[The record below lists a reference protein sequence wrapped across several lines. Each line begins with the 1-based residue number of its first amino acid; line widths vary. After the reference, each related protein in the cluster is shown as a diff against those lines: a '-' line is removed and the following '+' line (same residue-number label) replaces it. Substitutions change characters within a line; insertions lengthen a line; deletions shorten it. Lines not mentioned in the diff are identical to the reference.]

1 MHLLNI
7 VMLYVAAFGF
17 GRLLFMMINFYYPDP
32 LYPTY
37 ENYFD
42 TMRWSISSI
51 IVAFPSYILSSR
63 YLFKEYKSEPEKKN
77 LRVKTWLEYLT
88 LFGTAVII
96 LIDIMTLIYFL
107 LGGEISI
114 RFILKVLTVVFI
126 AGLIFTYYL
135 IIVRDTVEKKRRSI
149 IRIIFW
155 LSTVAIVASIIG
167 GYLSVGSPS
176 QARSQQFDQRRV
188 ENLSSIQYE
197 IINYW
202 SRTRKLPATIDE
214 MANINQT
221 AYPTDPESGMPYEYI
236 PTSSLTFE
244 LCATFNADKQ
254 QVQTGISKPYPV
266 AVSGNIYEQYYT
278 KGRYCFPYT
287 IHPELYPVNPAS
299 EKYIM
304 PNVEPIR

>member
-1 MHLLNI
+1 MHLLNM

-51 IVAFPSYILSSR
+51 IVAFPAYILSSK
-63 YLFKEYKSEPEKKN
+63 YLFKEYQAEPKKKN

-96 LIDIMTLIYFL
+96 LIDVMTLVYFL
-107 LGGEISI
+107 LGGEITI

-135 IIVRDTVEKKRRSI
+135 IIVRETVEAKRRMI
-149 IRIIFW
+149 IKVIFW
-155 LSTVAIVASIIG
+155 TSTVAIIASIIA

-176 QARSQQFDQRRV
+176 HARSQQFDQMRID
-188 ENLSSIQYE
+188 NMSMIQSE

-202 SRTRKLPATIDE
+202 TRTRKLPATIEE

-221 AYPTDPESGMPYEYI
+221 SYPTDPESALPYEYI
-236 PTSSLTFE
+236 VTGDLTFQ

-254 QVQTGISKPYPV
+254 QIQTGVSKPFPV
-266 AVSGNIYEQYYT
+266 DVGGNIYDQNYT
-278 KGRYCFPYT
+278 AGRYCFPYT
-287 IHPELYPVNPAS
+287 IHPELYPVTTPTAVPV
-299 EKYIM
+299 K
-304 PNVEPIR
+304 

>member
-1 MHLLNI
+1 MHLLNM

-51 IVAFPSYILSSR
+51 IVAFPAYILSSR
-63 YLFKEYKSEPEKKN
+63 YLFKEYKVEPEKKN
-77 LRVKTWLEYLT
+77 LRVKNWLEYLT

-96 LIDIMTLIYFL
+96 LIDIMTLVYYF

-114 RFILKVLTVVFI
+114 RFILKVLTVIFI

-135 IIVRDTVEKKRRSI
+135 LIVRDKLGVKKGLAI
-149 IRIIFW
+149 TIIFW
-155 LSTVAIVASIIG
+155 ISTVAIVASIIS
-167 GYLSVGSPS
+167 GYLSVGSPAT
-176 QARSQQFDQRRV
+176 ARSQQFDQRRI
-188 ENLSSIQYE
+188 ENLSTIQYE

-202 SRTRKLPATIDE
+202 TRTRKLPTSIEE

-221 AYPTDPESGMPYEYI
+221 SYPTDPETGIPYEYI
-236 PTSSLTFE
+236 TTGPLKFE
-244 LCATFNADKQ
+244 LCATFNNDKQ
-254 QVQTGISKPYPV
+254 KIDTGVTKPYP
-266 AVSGNIYEQYYT
+266 AEIGGNIYDQYYSA
-278 KGRYCFPYT
+278 GRTCFPYT
-287 IHPELYPVNPAS
+287 IFPELYPVQQV
-299 EKYIM
+299 K
-304 PNVEPIR
+304 